1 VKAARHPRHRVRTAV
16 MAALVLAVL
25 FVAIESCSYTSAP
38 TAGNNT
44 NPALWF
50 VEWLRDHHMGFVVAV
65 SEDVFYTIDH
75 PPEGGPALRHLPSR
89 PKASPRLPG
98 SAPVP
103 GQGAISGPKNVQPVV
118 HPALPQEG
126 VWTPSGQTVGGRYPI
141 LTTTLR
147 PDPLHPSVVAGLAW
161 IDTSH
166 TRLALVA
173 GLKEP
178 RSRDLP
184 PGPGYVPL
192 QDRSSLLATFN
203 SGFRTQDGHG
213 GFIANGQVYV
223 RPKEGL
229 GTIAIYRD
237 GSVKV
242 GAWGSEIKP
251 SSQIIYLRQN
261 LPLLVDQG
269 RIDPGVND
277 RWPWVADT
285 VGNNVL
291 VWRSGIGVDAH
302 GNLIYAAANSITQS
316 GLASLLHRAG
326 AVRAMALDENTY
338 FVDFFTY
345 AAPGGAEPSKLL
357 PSMRNPMDR
366 FLVSD
371 QRDFFMV
378 LK

>member
-1 VKAARHPRHRVRTAV
+1 MRTAV
-16 MAALVLAVL
+16 LVALVLAVL
-25 FVAIESCSYTSAP
+25 FIAIESCSPTSAP
-38 TAGNNT
+38 TSENNT

-50 VEWLRDHHMGFVVAV
+50 VEWLRDHHMGLVVAV
-65 SEDVFYTIDH
+65 AEDVFYTVDH

-89 PKASPRLPG
+89 PEASPQLPG
-98 SAPVP
+98 SAPAP
-103 GQGAISGPKNVQPVV
+103 GQRAISGPKNVRPVIR
-118 HPALPQEG
+118 PALPQEG
-126 VWTPSGQTVGGRYPI
+126 VWTPAGQTVGGRYPI

-161 IDTSH
+161 IDTSQ
-166 TRLALVA
+166 TRLVLVP

-223 RPKEGL
+223 RPREGL

-237 GSVKV
+237 GSVKI
-242 GAWGSEIKP
+242 GTWGSEIQP
-251 SSQIIYLRQN
+251 SSQIVYLRQN

-269 RIDPGVND
+269 RISPAVND

-291 VWRSGIGVDAH
+291 VWRSGIGVDAQ
-302 GNLIYAAANSITQS
+302 GNLIYAAANSISES
-316 GLASLLHRAG
+316 GLASVMRRAG

-345 AAPGGAEPSKLL
+345 AAAGGAEPSKLL
-357 PSMRNPMDR
+357 PSMRNPKDR
-366 FLVSD
+366 YLVPD